1 MKTLPQRLYALAAI
15 TTLSLGGGGQAAL
28 AQGQGAASGTTKVSI
43 AKGQADKTTTPKLLE
58 DEEIIL
64 QLGEQRVFDL
74 KGVTRLSIE
83 NPDLVNQQTARE
95 RPGMMTV
102 FGLQVGITTL
112 TVTGKQEPIIRYTR
126 VYAPTPESVLQE
138 ASAAGALRIND
149 ECLKGRRL
157 GTRQLRLV
165 LDPKGRVTTAQI
177 DEREGIDEARY
188 KCLTHAARQWRF
200 NTKDSVLYTV
210 GLIRVEL

>member
-1 MKTLPQRLYALAAI
+1 MKTPPQRLYALAVI
-15 TTLSLGGGGQAAL
+15 TTLSLGGGQAAL

-43 AKGQADKTTTPKLLE
+43 AKGQADKTATPKLLE

-74 KGVTRLSIE
+74 RGVLKLNIE
-83 NPDLVNQQTARE
+83 TPEMVNQKMASQDAQQ
-95 RPGMMTV
+95 MTLL
-102 FGLQVGITTL
+102 GLQVGMTTL

-138 ASAAGALRIND
+138 ASATGALRIND

-157 GTRQLRLV
+157 GARQLRLV

-177 DEREGIDEARY
+177 DDREGIDEARY
-188 KCLTHAARQWRF
+188 KCLTQAARQWRF
-200 NTKDSVLYTV
+200 NTKDSLLYTV
-210 GLIRVEL
+210 GLLRVEL